1 MMSIR
6 RLALP
11 LACATALTAALVVA
25 SPAVALAPAQHR
37 AGACGAAVQDYNGS
51 FSGSFDKSS
60 GDTINV
66 AFTAPQSAE
75 TNWTVEG
82 WTGHGKGTFELTAG
96 GVKWNNSDLVAGP
109 ATGVDTEE
117 YRSLEISCDDGTSE
131 VAVIRGEVSAP
142 TASGTVKYPF
152 TVVRDA

>member
-11 LACATALTAALVVA
+11 LACATALTGALVAA
-25 SPAVALAPAQHR
+25 SPAVALQPAQLR
-37 AGACGAAVQDYNGS
+37 APACGAMDQDFNGA
-51 FSGSFDKSS
+51 FAGTFDQAP

-66 AFTAPQSAE
+66 SFAAPQSAE

-96 GVKWNNSDLVAGP
+96 GIKWNNSDLIAGP
-109 ATGVDTEE
+109 ATGVDTEQFH
-117 YRSLEISCDDGTSE
+117 STAISCDTGTSE
-131 VAVIRGEVSAP
+131 VSTIRGEVTAP
-142 TASGTVKYPF
+142 TPDGTVKYPF
-152 TVVRDA
+152 TVVRQS